1 MSALAEGCFPASMR
15 FIASKMENFNRNRFR
30 LQTQGSDSAR
40 PYSIV
45 TLNLPENAL
54 LHMKSLRMFMDVAT
68 TSVGTGTDIVYGKL
82 GNYGTSLITKVEVY
96 CNGIMLQN
104 GCAEYNTVYRLLK
117 IGRSTQEVDSS
128 LDRCVNNSY
137 ISNTDAVENQTLIC
151 HDWAGVLNET
161 SAEYLPTELLGSIQ
175 LRITFADPSV
185 LVPKQVGVD
194 IGLPLTS
201 ATAAANAALVS
212 YTVSNIYFTIDSV
225 VPDVCY
231 NMLLREQL
239 QSKGEMAINY
249 KEYYTFS
256 LDSITGTAF
265 TNRYS
270 LSSGS
275 IDRIYTTIRDSCYQK
290 VGIIGTALQNALGSA
305 YVANR
310 FYFRSYDSVTSGAG
324 GTGRY
329 YNQINNI
336 QYPQY
341 LKTTL
346 ECLADTFY
354 ANNKIGKDSG
364 VNGYLGNLVTSQQSF
379 NKGLFFNPLLLNCP
393 TELGVG
399 LKSGYNS
406 KGVNT
411 QMTSVCQGLVIP
423 ATDQTGGGGAPA
435 NTNSGSLSSFV
446 VIEVTQSIIVG
457 LGKQIAVAY

>member
-1 MSALAEGCFPASMR
+1 
-15 FIASKMENFNRNRFR
+15 
-30 LQTQGSDSAR
+30 
-40 PYSIV
+40 
-45 TLNLPENAL
+45 
-54 LHMKSLRMFMDVAT
+54 MDVAT

-82 GNYGTSLITKVEVY
+82 GNYGTSLISKVEVY

-104 GCAEYNTVYRLLK
+104 GAAEYNTIYRLLK

-137 ISNTDAVENQTLIC
+137 ISNTDSVENQTLIL

-175 LRITFADPSV
+175 IRLTFADTSV

-194 IGLPLTS
+194 IGLPLT
-201 ATAAANAALVS
+201 TAQASTNAAQIS
-212 YTVSNIYFTIDSV
+212 YTISNIYFTIDSV

-256 LDSITGTAF
+256 LDAQTGTAM
-265 TNRYS
+265 TNRFS

-275 IDRIYTTIRDSCYQK
+275 IDRIYTTFRDSCYQQP
-290 VGIIGTALQNALGSA
+290 GIIGTALQNALGSA

-310 FYFRSYDSVTSGAG
+310 FYFRSYDSVSSGAG
-324 GTGRY
+324 GTARY
-329 YNQINNI
+329 YNQINNV

-341 LKTTL
+341 LKTSL

-354 ANNKIGKDSG
+354 VNNKIGASTG
-364 VNGYLGNLVTSQQSF
+364 VNGYLGNLITSQQSF
-379 NKGLFFNPLLLNCP
+379 NKGLFFNPLILDCP

-411 QMTSVCQGLVIP
+411 QMTSVASGLAIP
-423 ATDQTGGGGAPA
+423 TSDQTGGGGAPS
-435 NTNSGSLSSFV
+435 NTNSGKASCFV
-446 VIEVTQSIIVG
+446 VLEVTQSIIVG
-457 LGKQIAVAY
+457 LGKQVAVAY

>member
-1 MSALAEGCFPASMR
+1 MDLAEGCFPKSMR

-30 LQTQGSDSAR
+30 LQTQGSDTAR

-54 LHMKSLRMFMDVAT
+54 LHMPSLRMYMDVAT
-68 TSVGTGTDIVYGKL
+68 TSVGTGTDIVYGKV
-82 GNYGTSLITKVEVY
+82 GNYANSLLAKVEVY

-104 GCAEYNTVYRLLK
+104 GCAEYNSVYRLLK
-117 IGRSTQEVDSS
+117 IGRSTPEVDAS

-137 ISNTDAVENQTLIC
+137 ISNTDAVEAKTFCC
-151 HDWAGVLNET
+151 HDWMGVLNET

-175 LRITFADPSV
+175 IRLTFADASV
-185 LVPKQVGVD
+185 LVPKQVNVD
-194 IGLPLTS
+194 IGQSLTS
-201 ATAAANAALVS
+201 AQAVANALQIS
-212 YTVSNIYFTIDSV
+212 YSVSNIYFTIDSV

-231 NMLLREQL
+231 NQLLRQQL
-239 QSKGEMAINY
+239 QEKGEMAINY

-256 LDSITGTAF
+256 LDSITSTSF
-265 TNRYS
+265 TNRFS

-275 IDRIYTTIRDSCYQK
+275 IDKIYTTIRDSDYQN
-290 VGIIGTALQNALGSA
+290 VGIIGTALVNALGSA

-310 FYFRSYDSVTSGAG
+310 FLFRSYDSVDAGAG
-324 GTGRY
+324 GSGRY
-329 YNQINNI
+329 YNQINNV

-341 LKTTL
+341 TKTSL

-354 ANNKIGKDSG
+354 ANDKIVKHGSQ
-364 VNGYLGNLVTSQQSF
+364 VFGNLITSQESF
-379 NKGLFFNPLLLNCP
+379 NKGLFMNTLLLNCP

-411 QMTSVCQGLVIP
+411 QMTAVVNGIVIP
-423 ATDQTGGGGAPA
+423 ANNQTGGGGNAA
-435 NTNSGSLSSFV
+435 NINSGNLSCFV
-446 VIEVTQSIIVG
+446 VVEVTQSIIAG
-457 LGKQIAVAY
+457 LGKQIAVSY